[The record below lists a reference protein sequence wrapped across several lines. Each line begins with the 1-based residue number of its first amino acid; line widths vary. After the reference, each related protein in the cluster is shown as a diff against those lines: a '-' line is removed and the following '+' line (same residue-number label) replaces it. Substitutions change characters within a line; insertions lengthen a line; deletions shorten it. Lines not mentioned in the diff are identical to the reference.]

1 MKRKHK
7 FWTSQMLMP
16 LLRTGLFFTIITFLV
31 TACFLHF
38 NRTTTVYGTITDHNG
53 DPVDSIQVL
62 IAGTKFLTYEEL
74 KHVYSDE
81 QGKYE
86 IVVDVPKKFGS
97 TDVVVPFGGDNKKY
111 DKNYTGKYT
120 EKDGKA
126 TNTCCSAI
134 IGKKTKYDFEL
145 IPK

>member
-1 MKRKHK
+1 MKRKHR
-7 FWTSQMLMP
+7 FWTPQMLMP

-53 DPVDSIQVL
+53 DPVDSILVIL
-62 IAGTKFLTYEEL
+62 AGTKFLTYEAL
-74 KHVYSDE
+74 KQVYSDKN
-81 QGKYE
+81 GKYE
-86 IVVDVPKKFGS
+86 IVAEVPKKFGS
-97 TDVVVPFGGDNKKY
+97 TDVVVPFGNDNRKFE
-111 DKNYTGKYT
+111 KNYKGTHATKN
-120 EKDGKA
+120 DKA
-126 TNTCCSAI
+126 TGNCFSAI

>member
-16 LLRTGLFFTIITFLV
+16 LLRTGLFFAIITFLV

-53 DPVDSIQVL
+53 DPVDSILVVL
-62 IAGTKFLTYEEL
+62 SGTKFLTYEDL
-74 KHVYSDE
+74 KQVYSDE
-81 QGKYE
+81 NGKYE
-86 IVVDVPKKFGS
+86 IVAEVPKKLGS
-97 TDVVVPFGGDNKKY
+97 SNVTVPHGNDNPKY
-111 DKNYTGKYT
+111 DKNYNGKHT
-120 EKDGKA
+120 ERDGKA